1 MAVGAD
7 LAKVI
12 FPNGDERHSAKSQ
25 DGTRWRWRRIGRGDA
40 GSVLETIILA
50 VCLISS
56 PSTCQE
62 IQINVTPDYGAS
74 LQLPMYCARHGQ
86 LEAQKWIAE
95 HPTWRIEKWSCYPNG
110 KVRLKV

>member
-1 MAVGAD
+1 VVSASF
-7 LAKVI
+7 AKVI
-12 FPNGDERHSAKSQ
+12 FRNGDEHHCANPQ
-25 DGTRWRWRRIGRGDA
+25 DGTGCRWCCNGRGDA

-56 PSTCQE
+56 PATCKE
-62 IQINVTPDYGAS
+62 VQISVTPDYGAS

-86 LEAQKWIAE
+86 VEAQKWIAE